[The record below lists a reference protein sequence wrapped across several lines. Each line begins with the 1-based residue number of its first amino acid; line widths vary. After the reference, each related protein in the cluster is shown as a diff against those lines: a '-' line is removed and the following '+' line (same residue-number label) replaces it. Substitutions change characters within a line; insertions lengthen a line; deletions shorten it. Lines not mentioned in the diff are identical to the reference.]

1 MTYDEILNDTAK
13 LYPVNRVARGF
24 RYYKRLLLEKCY
36 DMYIYNG
43 LPESLPAA
51 QIESRLIMQGFC
63 VIFEHPTAGLVCSY
77 GGLSGV
83 DKYYLPTD
91 FVYAQPALGSGNLKI
106 HKDCVVIWN
115 SQIDQYE
122 RGGLYELVNRYARML
137 SDLDSSI
144 AIMTVNYRSTFNHV
158 VASDQ
163 VARTVDEAMKKIEA
177 GERYTINQKSI
188 IDMYK
193 TVPWSDDKSGKI
205 QELIDAKEQVLG
217 AFLSEIGVKTSKN
230 KREREI
236 TDEVAAD
243 NQLLTI
249 NVEDLE
255 KWRIIGMKEVNNL
268 FGTDITVSRNP
279 DYEAQK
285 EGDNNAII

>member
-1 MTYDEILNDTAK
+1 MTYDDILNDNAK

-24 RYYKRLLLEKCY
+24 RYYRRLLLEKCF
-36 DMYIYNG
+36 DMYVYTG

-51 QIESRLIMQGFC
+51 QIETRLIMQGYC
-63 VIFEHPTAGLVCSY
+63 AIFKHPTAGIVCSY

-83 DKYYLPTD
+83 DKYFLPTD

-106 HKDCVVIWN
+106 HENCAVIWN
-115 SQIDQYE
+115 SQVDQYE

-137 SDLDSSI
+137 ADLDSSI
-144 AIMTVNYRSTFNHV
+144 SIMTVNYRSTFNHV

-193 TVPWSDDKSGKI
+193 TVPWSDEKSGKI
-205 QELIDAKEQVLG
+205 QELIDAKEQILG

-255 KWRIIGMKEVNNL
+255 KWRKMGVEEVNKM
-268 FGTDITVSRNP
+268 FGTEISVSRNP
-279 DYEAQK
+279 DYEPQK
-285 EGDNNAII
+285 EGDENVTI

>member
-1 MTYDEILNDTAK
+1 MTYDEILSDNAK

-24 RYYKRLLLEKCY
+24 RYYRRLLLEKCF
-36 DMYIYNG
+36 DMYTYTG

-51 QIESRLIMQGFC
+51 QIETRLIMQGYC
-63 VIFEHPTAGLVCSY
+63 VVFNHPTAGLVCSY
-77 GGLSGV
+77 GGMSGV
-83 DKYYLPTD
+83 DKYFLPTD
-91 FVYAQPALGSGNLKI
+91 FVYAQPALGSKNLKI

-115 SQIDQYE
+115 SQVDQYE
-122 RGGLYELVNRYARML
+122 RGGLYELINRYARML
-137 SDLDSSI
+137 ADLDSSI
-144 AIMTVNYRSTFNHV
+144 SIMTVNYRSTFNHV

-163 VARTVDEAMKKIEA
+163 VAKTVDEAMRKIEA

-193 TVPWSDDKSGKI
+193 TVPWSDEKSGKI
-205 QELIDAKEQVLG
+205 QELIDAKEQILG

-255 KWRIIGMKEVNNL
+255 KWRIIGVEEINKM
-268 FGTDITVSRNP
+268 FGTKILVSRNP
-279 DYEAQK
+279 DYEPEKGA
-285 EGDNNAII
+285 ENDTI